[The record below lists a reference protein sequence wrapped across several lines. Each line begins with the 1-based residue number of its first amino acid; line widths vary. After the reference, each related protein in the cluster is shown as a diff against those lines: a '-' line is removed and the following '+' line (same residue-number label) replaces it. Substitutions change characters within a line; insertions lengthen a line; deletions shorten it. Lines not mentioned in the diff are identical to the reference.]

1 MRKRSLVLAYA
12 IALLLSACASSNT
25 ADVQE
30 ESTNEISVASSVA
43 TTTEA
48 VPVTETDEDNSDSED
63 TSDINVDSSN
73 EADYKQAYKK
83 IIEYEQER
91 IASVSPETSPF
102 FRFARKEEKMDTIN
116 SMKKTLGERI
126 REQRI
131 LMQMTQEELA
141 EELCVKKST
150 ISMYEN
156 DKVDIKGSILIEL
169 SGVLHTS
176 PNYLL
181 GMEEYEE
188 DLLEIITV
196 YKNLKGS
203 KTKQIALE
211 QMKLLA
217 TMSSEL

>member
-1 MRKRSLVLAYA
+1 MLERGKIMCYPPIDEFKKYPTLAPNGK
-12 IALLLSACASSNT
+12 IL
-25 ADVQE
+25 
-30 ESTNEISVASSVA
+30 
-43 TTTEA
+43 
-48 VPVTETDEDNSDSED
+48 ED
-63 TSDINVDSSN
+63 DINHKACSIELYLPDSVISDDG
-73 EADYKQAYKK
+73 EYLP
-83 IIEYEQER
+83 IEWE
-91 IASVSPETSPF
+91 
-102 FRFARKEEKMDTIN
+102 ARKQIK
-116 SMKKTLGERI
+116 
-126 REQRI
+126 Q
-131 LMQMTQEELA
+131 
-141 EELCVKKST
+141 
-150 ISMYEN
+150 

-217 TMSSEL
+217 TMSSGL

>member
-1 MRKRSLVLAYA
+1 
-12 IALLLSACASSNT
+12 
-25 ADVQE
+25 
-30 ESTNEISVASSVA
+30 
-43 TTTEA
+43 
-48 VPVTETDEDNSDSED
+48 
-63 TSDINVDSSN
+63 
-73 EADYKQAYKK
+73 
-83 IIEYEQER
+83 
-91 IASVSPETSPF
+91 
-102 FRFARKEEKMDTIN
+102 MDTIN

-169 SGVLHTS
+169 SGILHTS

>member
-1 MRKRSLVLAYA
+1 
-12 IALLLSACASSNT
+12 
-25 ADVQE
+25 
-30 ESTNEISVASSVA
+30 
-43 TTTEA
+43 
-48 VPVTETDEDNSDSED
+48 
-63 TSDINVDSSN
+63 
-73 EADYKQAYKK
+73 
-83 IIEYEQER
+83 
-91 IASVSPETSPF
+91 
-102 FRFARKEEKMDTIN
+102 
-116 SMKKTLGERI
+116 
-126 REQRI
+126 
-131 LMQMTQEELA
+131 MQMTQ

>member
-1 MRKRSLVLAYA
+1 
-12 IALLLSACASSNT
+12 
-25 ADVQE
+25 
-30 ESTNEISVASSVA
+30 
-43 TTTEA
+43 
-48 VPVTETDEDNSDSED
+48 
-63 TSDINVDSSN
+63 
-73 EADYKQAYKK
+73 
-83 IIEYEQER
+83 
-91 IASVSPETSPF
+91 
-102 FRFARKEEKMDTIN
+102 MDTIN

-131 LMQMTQEELA
+131 LMQMTQEELT

-176 PNYLL
+176 PIYLL
-181 GMEEYEE
+181 GMVEYEE

>member
-1 MRKRSLVLAYA
+1 
-12 IALLLSACASSNT
+12 
-25 ADVQE
+25 
-30 ESTNEISVASSVA
+30 
-43 TTTEA
+43 
-48 VPVTETDEDNSDSED
+48 
-63 TSDINVDSSN
+63 
-73 EADYKQAYKK
+73 
-83 IIEYEQER
+83 
-91 IASVSPETSPF
+91 
-102 FRFARKEEKMDTIN
+102 MDTIN

-196 YKNLKGS
+196 YKLCS
-203 KTKQIALE
+203 DCFRQDCLIIDIIIANRIGTDE
-211 QMKLLA
+211 
-217 TMSSEL
+217 TTGDYELGTLIKKCRYPQKFHEHH

>member
-1 MRKRSLVLAYA
+1 
-12 IALLLSACASSNT
+12 
-25 ADVQE
+25 
-30 ESTNEISVASSVA
+30 
-43 TTTEA
+43 
-48 VPVTETDEDNSDSED
+48 
-63 TSDINVDSSN
+63 
-73 EADYKQAYKK
+73 
-83 IIEYEQER
+83 
-91 IASVSPETSPF
+91 
-102 FRFARKEEKMDTIN
+102 MDTIN

-181 GMEEYEE
+181 GMEDYEE

-217 TMSSEL
+217 TMCIFRSNGTASPRQRKGCPLQTGSLLLVNSGYACSFHSVQGGTPYE

>member
-1 MRKRSLVLAYA
+1 MHDPPRTHEKITGKTDSFR
-12 IALLLSACASSNT
+12 ASFVFT
-25 ADVQE
+25 MTQLH
-30 ESTNEISVASSVA
+30 I
-43 TTTEA
+43 
-48 VPVTETDEDNSDSED
+48 
-63 TSDINVDSSN
+63 
-73 EADYKQAYKK
+73 
-83 IIEYEQER
+83 
-91 IASVSPETSPF
+91 PF
-102 FRFARKEEKMDTIN
+102 FRFARKEEKMDKIHN
-116 SMKKTLGERI
+116 MKMTLGERI

-169 SGVLHTS
+169 SGGLHTS

>member
-1 MRKRSLVLAYA
+1 MRFVY
-12 IALLLSACASSNT
+12 CNGHN
-25 ADVQE
+25 
-30 ESTNEISVASSVA
+30 STS
-43 TTTEA
+43 
-48 VPVTETDEDNSDSED
+48 
-63 TSDINVDSSN
+63 
-73 EADYKQAYKK
+73 
-83 IIEYEQER
+83 
-91 IASVSPETSPF
+91 F

>member
-1 MRKRSLVLAYA
+1 M
-12 IALLLSACASSNT
+12 ITALTDIRAAPRT
-25 ADVQE
+25 AE
-30 ESTNEISVASSVA
+30 TLK
-43 TTTEA
+43 
-48 VPVTETDEDNSDSED
+48 VPV
-63 TSDINVDSSN
+63 VP
-73 EADYKQAYKK
+73 Q
-83 IIEYEQER
+83 QQR
-91 IASVSPETSPF
+91 IAILLRAQRAVARLQT
-102 FRFARKEEKMDTIN
+102 ARKLIHPAVVLQRRITALWILMMMATMRFMRTMITTGIAN